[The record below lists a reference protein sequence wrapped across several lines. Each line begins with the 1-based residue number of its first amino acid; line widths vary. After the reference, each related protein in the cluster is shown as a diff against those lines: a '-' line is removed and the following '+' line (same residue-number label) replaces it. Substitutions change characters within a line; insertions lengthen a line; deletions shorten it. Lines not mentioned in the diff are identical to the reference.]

1 MSCFDYYQASVNA
14 SPEHV
19 LGALLEHYPYAS
31 VDSERAT
38 NGYERAS
45 VIHRGDIK
53 LCRVQWGGNT
63 GGNTQI
69 RGTGEHAPACA
80 DAIRS
85 IWPEHRLQRAD
96 VAEDYSEPGV
106 WETMS
111 EYGLYLAEQFALKI
125 DQRGDWNRNDVMSKG
140 RTLYVGSRQSLA
152 FLRIYEKGKERA
164 VRSGGDI
171 TDPNHVR
178 AEAEIKPQNK
188 VQGFRLATF
197 QPRDFWRCSPWLNQY
212 STILFQQNMERIR
225 LWTVTKESDDD
236 LAFAYML
243 KQYGAVIARQIA
255 ANGEE
260 YVIDRLREA
269 VHGKLRT

>member
-85 IWPEHRLQRAD
+85 VWPEHRLQRAD

-111 EYGLYLAEQFALKI
+111 EYGLYLAEQFSLKI

-212 STILFQQNMERIR
+212 STILFRQNMERIR

-255 ANGEE
+255 ANGEG

-269 VHGKLRT
+269 VQGKLRT